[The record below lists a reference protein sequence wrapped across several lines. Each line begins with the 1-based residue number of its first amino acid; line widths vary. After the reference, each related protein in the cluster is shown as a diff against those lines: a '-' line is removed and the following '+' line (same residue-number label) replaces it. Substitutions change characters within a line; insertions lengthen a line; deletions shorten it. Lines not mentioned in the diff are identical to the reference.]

1 MNTPFQ
7 NACSNILE
15 LLLNLCGRDNDTY
28 RKVLHWLAFPLQ
40 NEGEKL
46 PTALL
51 INNVEGCGKTLFFS
65 HVMGQIYG
73 SHYSTINQQWLDKN
87 FNDWMSDKRFVVCE
101 DVRINDSFLKFVK
114 YLVTTTTLE
123 INRKMWPVTYEQN
136 KMNFVFT
143 TSRNLPDLNNIHG
156 RFMVLNPIDSEPTL
170 FKKVRHEI
178 DQGGT
183 NAFHQY
189 LLNIDLNNAEQ
200 SSNDHGIKIGSKV
213 QFKRGGQT
221 ITGAVKHL
229 LVDISNHRK
238 QAVIAIDHELPG
250 IEEMVPVDT
259 LTPYPN
265 FVFLSGEYHPL
276 SLDSTDRRFFA
287 IQNL

>member
-1 MNTPFQ
+1 MNTSIT

-15 LLLNLCGRDNDTY
+15 LLLNLCGRDQDTY
-28 RKVLHWLAFPLQ
+28 KKVLHWLAYPLQ
-40 NEGEKL
+40 NDGQKL

-51 INNVEGCGKTLFFS
+51 IGNLEIFGNTFFFLRI
-65 HVMGQIYG
+65 MEKIYG
-73 SHYSTINQQWLDKN
+73 NQYATIDEHSLNKS
-87 FNDWMSDKRFVVCE
+87 FNDWMSGKRFVVCE
-101 DVRINDSFLKFVK
+101 RASIGDAFLKLAK
-114 YLVTTTTLE
+114 YMITATTVE
-123 INRKMWPVTYEQN
+123 INRKYRPVTYEQN

-143 TSRNLPDLNNIHG
+143 TSRDLPDLNSLQG
-156 RFMVLNPIDSEPTL
+156 RFITLNPINSEPSL
-170 FKKVRHEI
+170 LKEVHREI
-178 DQGGT
+178 EIGGT

-189 LLNIDLNNAEQ
+189 LLNLDLKSIDQTPVE
-200 SSNDHGIKIGSKV
+200 SEIKIGSKV

-221 ITGAVKHL
+221 ITGEVKHL

-265 FVFLSGEYHPL
+265 FVFLSGEYQPL
-276 SLDSTDRRFFA
+276 NLDSTDRRFA
-287 IQNL
+287 II